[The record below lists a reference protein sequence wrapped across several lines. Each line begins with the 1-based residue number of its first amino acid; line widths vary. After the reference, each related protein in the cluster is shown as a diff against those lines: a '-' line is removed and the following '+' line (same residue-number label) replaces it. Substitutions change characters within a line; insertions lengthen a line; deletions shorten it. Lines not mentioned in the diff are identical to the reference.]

1 VVNAPL
7 FYLLTGGFRGL
18 TPEYVQT
25 NNIITFP
32 KNPDLAIF
40 IIFIIRAIL
49 YLLSY
54 SRNED
59 L

>member
-1 VVNAPL
+1 MPRFFISL
-7 FYLLTGGFRGL
+7 PGDRGL
-18 TPEYVQT
+18 TPEYVES

-32 KNPDLAIF
+32 ENPDLAIF
-40 IIFIIRAIL
+40 IIFIIRDIL
-49 YLLSY
+49 YLLRH